1 MGERKNGIEGVEGIK
16 GIKEEGEE
24 QKNLNIMRKA
34 KVFMHKSLAGYLIE
48 EEKNKKYL
56 FSYDN
61 NYKGDPISLT
71 MPVEIKEFYFNSF
84 PPFFDG
90 LLPEGIQLDGLL
102 RIKKID
108 KDDYFSQ
115 LVAVGSDLVGAVS
128 VEEML

>member
-1 MGERKNGIEGVEGIK
+1 
-16 GIKEEGEE
+16 
-24 QKNLNIMRKA
+24 MRIA
-34 KVFMHKSLAGYLIE
+34 KVYMHNKFAGYLTE
-48 EEKNKKYL
+48 VEKNKKYK
-56 FSYDN
+56 FSYNDN
-61 NYKGDPISLT
+61 FKGNPISLT
-71 MPVEIKEFYFNSF
+71 MPVEIKEFNFNSF

-115 LVAVGSDLVGAVS
+115 LMATGADLVGAVS